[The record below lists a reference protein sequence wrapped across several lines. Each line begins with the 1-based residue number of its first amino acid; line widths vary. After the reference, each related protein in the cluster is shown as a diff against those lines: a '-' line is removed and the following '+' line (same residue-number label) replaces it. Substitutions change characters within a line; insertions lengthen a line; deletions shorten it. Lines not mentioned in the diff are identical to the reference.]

1 VRIVWRRQALADL
14 AALQA
19 YIAKDDPQA
28 AKRIAQRI
36 VGAVE
41 GLASLPSIGRPG
53 RVEGTR
59 ELVVARTPYIVPYRL
74 KADEAQILR
83 VYHAA
88 RRWPRHL

>member
-41 GLASLPSIGRPG
+41 GLAYLPSLGRPG

-59 ELVVARTPYIVPYRL
+59 ELVVARTPYIVPYRV

-88 RRWPRHL
+88 RRWPSHL

>member
-19 YIAKDDPQA
+19 YIAQDDAQA
-28 AKRIAQRI
+28 ARRIAQRI

-41 GLASLPSIGRPG
+41 GLASLPGIGRPG

-59 ELVVARTPYIVPYRL
+59 ELVIARTPYIVPYRL

>member
-1 VRIVWRRQALADL
+1 MRIVWRRQALADL

-19 YIAKDDPQA
+19 YIAKDDPQP
-28 AKRIAQRI
+28 AKRIAQRS

-41 GLASLPSIGRPG
+41 RLASLPGIGRPG

-74 KADEAQILR
+74 KADEAQILP

-88 RRWPRHL
+88 RR